1 MFVGYNE
8 SIMAIA
14 LLRVSII
21 ADISSYASFIH
32 EQSELVSLLYLP
44 DAKETILDKDE
55 SIFVKKPSRL
65 VRDAL
70 LSSLKPSDESSKRF
84 CSVSFCV
91 ESSCCICCTSDF
103 IASSDTAVV
112 VVVSEAVVEAIST
125 CVVDI
130 VDIVEVP
137 EKVVVAAADIEDAD
151 TEVVDAS

>member
-1 MFVGYNE
+1 MSVGYNE
-8 SIMAIA
+8 SIIVIA

-21 ADISSYASFIH
+21 ADISSYALFIH
-32 EQSELVSLLYLP
+32 EQSELVSLLNLP
-44 DAKETILDKDE
+44 DAKETIFDKDE

-70 LSSLKPSDESSKRF
+70 LSSLKPSDGSSKRF

-103 IASSDTAVV
+103 IASRDTAV
-112 VVVSEAVVEAIST
+112 VVVSEAVVDAISS

-130 VDIVEVP
+130 GGIVEVP
-137 EKVVVAAADIEDAD
+137 EKVVGSAADTDDAVSD
-151 TEVVDAS
+151 VVDA

>member
-70 LSSLKPSDESSKRF
+70 LSSLNPSDGSSKRF

-103 IASSDTAVV
+103 IASRDTAV

-125 CVVDI
+125 CVVDCFEF
-130 VDIVEVP
+130 VEVP
-137 EKVVVAAADIEDAD
+137 EKVVVSAVDTEDAD
-151 TEVVDAS
+151 TEVVEAS

>member
-1 MFVGYNE
+1 MSVGYNE
-8 SIMAIA
+8 SIIVIA

-21 ADISSYASFIH
+21 ADISWYALFIH
-32 EQSELVSLLYLP
+32 EHSELVSLLNLP
-44 DAKETILDKDE
+44 DAIETIFDKDE

-70 LSSLKPSDESSKRF
+70 LSSLNPSDGSSKRF

-103 IASSDTAVV
+103 IASRDTAV

-125 CVVDI
+125 CVVDCFEF
-130 VDIVEVP
+130 VEVS
-137 EKVVVAAADIEDAD
+137 EKVVVSAVDTEDAD

>member
-1 MFVGYNE
+1 MV
-8 SIMAIA
+8 IA

-32 EQSELVSLLYLP
+32 EQSELVSLLNLP
-44 DAKETILDKDE
+44 DAIETIFDKDE

-70 LSSLKPSDESSKRF
+70 LSSLNPSDGSSKRF

-103 IASSDTAVV
+103 IASRDTAV

-130 VDIVEVP
+130 VDILEVP

>member
-14 LLRVSII
+14 LLRVSIM
-21 ADISSYASFIH
+21 ADISSNAFFIH
-32 EQSELVSLLYLP
+32 EQSELVSLLNLP
-44 DAKETILDKDE
+44 DAKETIFDKDE

-70 LSSLKPSDESSKRF
+70 FSSLKPNDESSKRF

-103 IASSDTAVV
+103 IASRDTAV

-125 CVVDI
+125 CVVDCFEF
-130 VDIVEVP
+130 VEVP
-137 EKVVVAAADIEDAD
+137 EKVVVSAVDTEDAD
-151 TEVVDAS
+151 TEVVEAS

>member
-1 MFVGYNE
+1 M
-8 SIMAIA
+8 
-14 LLRVSII
+14 
-21 ADISSYASFIH
+21 
-32 EQSELVSLLYLP
+32 SLLNLP
-44 DAKETILDKDE
+44 DAIETIFDKDE

-70 LSSLKPSDESSKRF
+70 LSSLNPSDGSSKRF

-103 IASSDTAVV
+103 IASRDTAV

-125 CVVDI
+125 CVVDCFEF
-130 VDIVEVP
+130 VEVP
-137 EKVVVAAADIEDAD
+137 EKVVVSAVDTEDAD

>member
-1 MFVGYNE
+1 MSVGYNE
-8 SIMAIA
+8 SIIVIA

-21 ADISSYASFIH
+21 ADISWYALFIH
-32 EQSELVSLLYLP
+32 EHSELVSLLNLP
-44 DAKETILDKDE
+44 EDAKETIFDKDV

-112 VVVSEAVVEAIST
+112 VVVSEAVVEALST

-130 VDIVEVP
+130 VDHAEIP
-137 EKVVVAAADIEDAD
+137 ERVVVAAADADDAD
-151 TEVVDAS
+151 TEVFEA

>member
-32 EQSELVSLLYLP
+32 EQSELVSLLNLP
-44 DAKETILDKDE
+44 DAIETIFDNDE

-70 LSSLKPSDESSKRF
+70 LSSLNPSNGSSKRF

-103 IASSDTAVV
+103 IASRDTAV

-125 CVVDI
+125 CVVDCFEF
-130 VDIVEVP
+130 VEVP
-137 EKVVVAAADIEDAD
+137 EKVVVAAVDIEDAD
-151 TEVVDAS
+151 TEVVEAS

>member
-32 EQSELVSLLYLP
+32 EQSELVSLLNLP
-44 DAKETILDKDE
+44 DAIETIFDKDE

-70 LSSLKPSDESSKRF
+70 LSSLNPSDGSSKRF

-91 ESSCCICCTSDF
+91 KSSCCICCTSDF
-103 IASSDTAVV
+103 IASRDTAV

-125 CVVDI
+125 CVVDCFEF
-130 VDIVEVP
+130 VEVP
-137 EKVVVAAADIEDAD
+137 EKVVVSAVDTEDAD
-151 TEVVDAS
+151 TEVVEAS